1 MIELTTRVTKQL
13 GIACAF
19 IAMTMTSCIK
29 DDKAPVYFSIDSI
42 GLTSNYASQGT
53 ASHNIK
59 DAWVYVDGQEL
70 GVYELPARF
79 PVLAEGRHE
88 ITIAAGIF
96 INGISATR
104 IKYPFYNFLDTVL
117 NFQPGV
123 SDLSLGK
130 FKVKYFEGQ
139 TYTWYEDF
147 EATGYTFQ
155 ANISSD
161 VQVEIDNI
169 DKFEGNNS
177 GRATLISD
185 KPKFYGE
192 MQVDSPIVSQN
203 KTFLE
208 LNYKSEQ
215 AFSVGMKV
223 TTAGF
228 VKTVYILTVNKSDTW
243 NKIYVDLS
251 KVVNEN
257 QTASGFSIYIYAELE
272 SGRSQS
278 VLHFD
283 NMKLLHN

>member
-1 MIELTTRVTKQL
+1 MAAFL
-13 GIACAF
+13 IA
-19 IAMTMTSCIK
+19 TSCNVINP
-29 DDKAPVYFSIDSI
+29 AEPVPAYLTIDSI
-42 GLTSNYASQGT
+42 YLSTNISVQGSNS
-53 ASHNIK
+53 NKIK
-59 DAWVYVDGQEL
+59 DAWVYIDGQEL